1 MKRWQLFW
9 GLIALLPFSSAV
21 AADLT
26 VAQAKA
32 AFAKADAELNV
43 AWSEA
48 KEKLPEAA
56 FNELREEQRG
66 WVEYRD
72 YMATSPMYTG
82 KNGDEE
88 TIRES
93 AAYSEAAAGLTE
105 SRTSWL
111 KGLVAPLPDGGS
123 LTGRWIDSYGGHID
137 LVENDHQLHFSMEVV
152 RGPTSH
158 LGSITGIAAW
168 NDPIGW
174 FSDKGR
180 EEGKEDET
188 NLSFILR
195 SNQLEVI
202 GANTMWYHGARAYFD
217 GRYTRVA
224 DLSAEEQLSVMK
236 SAASGQI
243 REQ

>member
-1 MKRWQLFW
+1 MKRWHFSL
-9 GLIALLPFSSAV
+9 GLLVALSLSSAV

-26 VAQAKA
+26 LSQAKA
-32 AFAKADAELNV
+32 LFAKADSALNA

-48 KEKLPEAA
+48 REKLPESA

-72 YMATSPMYTG
+72 YIATSPMYTG
-82 KNGDEE
+82 ESGDEE
-88 TIRES
+88 TIRETAS
-93 AAYSEAAAGLTE
+93 YFEAASGLTE
-105 SRTSWL
+105 SRTEWL
-111 KGLVAPLPDGGS
+111 KGLIAPLPDGGS
-123 LTGRWIDSYGGHID
+123 LSGRWIDSYGGHID
-137 LVENDHQLHFSMEVV
+137 LVENGHQLHFMIEVV
-152 RGPTSH
+152 RGPTVH
-158 LGSITGIAAW
+158 LGSIAGVAAW
-168 NDPIGW
+168 NERIGW

-188 NLSFILR
+188 NLSFIHR
-195 SNQLEVI
+195 NNRLEVI

-224 DLSAEEQLSVMK
+224 DLSAEEQLRVMK

-243 REQ
+243 PEH